1 MKTINI
7 KKGFKTKKQFREE
20 VQTKLYREIIGSLY
34 IGRAIEKYGE
44 KDVKW
49 AIQKYLVGIRERAR
63 LLKEQA
69 EAQKALDEI
78 NRKL

>member
-1 MKTINI
+1 MKNINI

-34 IGRAIEKYGE
+34 IARSVEKFGE

-49 AIQKYLVGIRERAR
+49 AIGKYLTGIRERSR

-69 EAQKALDEI
+69 IAQKALDEI